1 MHDDADSKKPDAVR
15 VKTYDQYEKLLNC
28 LDELG
33 WKWSSGDVI
42 RFGMHY
48 YMDYKDKTYVAL
60 YNNKTI
66 AYGGERGGYYN
77 FITLEEF
84 MNKYYKRPN
93 FNKEIIKLLNDKYK

>member
-1 MHDDADSKKPDAVR
+1 MIVAEWQGYIPESRWEELKVKIAKLNKRAHDADSKKRDAVMT
-15 VKTYDQYEKLLNC
+15 KTYDQYEKLLNC

-60 YNNKTI
+60 YKDKTI
-66 AYGGERGGYYN
+66 AYGGSISSSYYN
-77 FITLEEF
+77 L
-84 MNKYYKRPN
+84 
-93 FNKEIIKLLNDKYK
+93 